1 METRGLE
8 KLVLRSSA
16 WGVIARRAILPWTL
30 RVADLPP
37 RAEALE
43 VGSGAGFTAEALLE
57 RFPGWRL
64 TVTDHDPDMIE
75 LAQARLARFGDRARV
90 ERADA
95 AALPY
100 PDRSFD
106 LVYAILV
113 WHHVERWERATAEAA
128 RVLRP
133 SGQLLLVDVVRPPF
147 ARRLGRRLPLHAT
160 YTLPDLEAALRAA
173 GFARMRKAAG
183 PLWYRVLARSPSPGS
198 PATRTA
204 SPWPVARDGP

>member
-8 KLVLRSSA
+8 KLVLRSPA

-37 RAEALE
+37 RAETLE
-43 VGSGAGFTAEALLE
+43 LGSGAGFTAEALLE

-64 TVTDHDPDMIE
+64 TVTDHDPDMVE
-75 LAQARLARFGDRARV
+75 LARARLARFGDRVRV

-100 PDRSFD
+100 LDGSFD

-113 WHHVERWERATAEAA
+113 WHHVEAWERATAEAA

-133 SGQLLLVDVVRPPF
+133 GGQLLLVDVVRPRF
-147 ARRLGRRLPLHAT
+147 ARRLPLHAT
-160 YTLPDLEAALRAA
+160 YTLPDLERALRAA
-173 GFARMRKAAG
+173 GFGRVRKAAG
-183 PLWYRVLARSPSPGS
+183 PLWYRLLARSPSPAS
-198 PATRTA
+198 ARPATGST
-204 SPWPVARDGP
+204 G